1 MVGGEGGGG
10 MFMMTKNVVRKLSNE
25 PNIVIF
31 EKSSCIIKPRVLF
44 SNWNRHS
51 ENEKANPKPQY
62 NCKGVT
68 IMAREK
74 LTGIYIPVV
83 TPFNEDESINFE
95 SIDEIS
101 KFLAE
106 NGVDG
111 IIPSGSTGEMI
122 AMTKEEQ
129 IAVNKAYIT
138 AGHKYGIKVVAS
150 TGAYRTCDVVEMS
163 KAAEADGADGV
174 MVVTPWYMGPNKQEL
189 YDHYKT
195 IHESINI
202 PVMMYHN
209 PYYSTVLLD
218 DRFIAKMYNE
228 GCIDAIKERQADVF
242 RQQNLRRL
250 TDENFAIFY
259 GYDVCAVETQ
269 STWSDGWVVGTGN
282 LFPKENSTVYKLAK
296 AGKLEEAKK
305 AQEELVW
312 PYLPLFTEADSNGDV
327 LWLQMIKIG
336 LKMRGVNAGYCRKP
350 VINDLPEEDMER
362 LKAALKHYNYI

>member
-1 MVGGEGGGG
+1 
-10 MFMMTKNVVRKLSNE
+10 
-25 PNIVIF
+25 
-31 EKSSCIIKPRVLF
+31 
-44 SNWNRHS
+44 
-51 ENEKANPKPQY
+51 
-62 NCKGVT
+62 
-68 IMAREK
+68 MARTK
-74 LTGIYIPVV
+74 LTGIYIPVI

-95 SIDEIS
+95 SIKAIS

-129 IAVNKAYIT
+129 IAVNKAYIK
-138 AGHKYGIKVVAS
+138 AGHANGIKVIAS
-150 TGAYRTCDVVEMS
+150 TGAYRTCDVIEMS

-174 MVVTPWYMGPNKQEL
+174 MAVTPWYMGPNKQEI
-189 YDHYKT
+189 YDHYKA
-195 IHESINI
+195 IHESISI

-218 DRFIAKMYNE
+218 DRFIAKLYNE
-228 GCIDAIKERQADVF
+228 GCIDAVKERQADVF

-250 TDENFAIFY
+250 TDDGFSIFY

-296 AGKLEEAKK
+296 AGKVAEAMK
-305 AQEELVW
+305 AQEELIW
-312 PYLPLFTEADSNGDV
+312 PYIPLFTEADSNGDV
-327 LWLQMIKIG
+327 LWLQMIKEG
-336 LKMRGVNAGYCRKP
+336 LKMRGIDAGVSRKP
-350 VINDLPEEDMER
+350 VMNGLPQEDVDR

>member
-1 MVGGEGGGG
+1 
-10 MFMMTKNVVRKLSNE
+10 
-25 PNIVIF
+25 
-31 EKSSCIIKPRVLF
+31 
-44 SNWNRHS
+44 
-51 ENEKANPKPQY
+51 
-62 NCKGVT
+62 
-68 IMAREK
+68 MARTK

-83 TPFNEDESINFE
+83 TPFNDDESINFE
-95 SIDEIS
+95 SIKEIA

-122 AMTKEEQ
+122 ALTKEEQ
-129 IAVNKAYIT
+129 IAVNKAYIE
-138 AGHKYGIKVVAS
+138 AGHANGIKVVAS
-150 TGAYRTCDVVEMS
+150 TGAYRTCDVIEMS

-189 YDHYKT
+189 YDHYKA
-195 IHESINI
+195 IHESITI

-218 DRFIAKMYNE
+218 DRFIAKLYNE

-296 AGKLEEAKK
+296 AGKLAEAKK

-312 PYLPLFTEADSNGDV
+312 PYLPLFTEPDSNGDV
-327 LWLQMIKIG
+327 LWLQMIKEG
-336 LKMRGVNAGYCRKP
+336 LKMRGINAGVSRKP
-350 VINDLPEEDMER
+350 VMNGLPEEDVLR
-362 LKAALKHYNYI
+362 VKAALKHFGYID